1 MSKTLQDKAKSV
13 YINKLIWGLMMKSFK
28 QLVGEMGEYLSVSL
42 DDGDAT
48 LTILTDD
55 GLEYELSLDKNALT
69 SIYNQ
74 LDLLLDGEDE
84 DDEEEEAPKPK
95 AKAKPKGKKK

>member
-1 MSKTLQDKAKSV
+1 
-13 YINKLIWGLMMKSFK
+13 MKSFK

-84 DDEEEEAPKPK
+84 EDEDEDDEECDCDECEDDEEEEAPKPK